1 MNHLLLKISLIAFI
15 SLLSISNSYAQPD
28 CYMPMR
34 SLDLSVKSNN
44 KDLCQKKQLKPAPLQ
59 DPIENKDAA
68 EGSFIEMDAY
78 FVYPHIENKEEEPT
92 ADGLGANVNVEF

>member
-1 MNHLLLKISLIAFI
+1 MIHLLLKISLIPLI
-15 SLLSISNSYAQPD
+15 PLLSINNSYAQPD

-34 SLDLSVKSNN
+34 RLDLSVKSSN
-44 KDLCQKKQLKPAPLQ
+44 KETCQGKQLKAVPLQ
-59 DPIENKDAA
+59 GGIKNESDA

-78 FVYPHIENKEEEPT
+78 FVYPHIENEEEEPT